1 MWRVIGAAVLVLCAA
16 LTIPFGA
23 SVIAKSRLPSWMTGI
38 WKWPLGEDLSPEV
51 VYWQGWA
58 GVAVGAAALVT
69 LIPLLNGPD
78 WSATSRAGLALVAL
92 LLLVGVVAEVRS
104 IVLSRRPPAT
114 APGAVPAI
122 AMRRETALA
131 VGLVAGLVLGALL
144 TASVSDAFPVKPS
157 NIKQKTPVYLAEGL
171 LWNDVQLG
179 SGATVTAGKMVKI
192 QYTIWLG
199 DGTRI
204 DSSADHGNSFTF
216 TVGKGEVIKGFDEGL
231 VGMRVGGVRWL
242 TIPPS
247 LAYGA
252 AGETPP
258 TGGPGIPPNS
268 TLVCVI
274 TLLSISP

>member
-16 LTIPFGA
+16 STIPFGA
-23 SVIAKSRLPSWMTGI
+23 WVIAKSRLPSWMRGI
-38 WKWPLGEDLSPEV
+38 WKWPLGENLSPEV

-58 GVAVGAAALVT
+58 GVGVGAAALVT

-78 WSATSRAGLALVAL
+78 GSAISRAGLALAIL
-92 LLLVGVVAEVRS
+92 FLIVGVVAYVRS
-104 IVLSRRPPAT
+104 VVLSQRPSAT
-114 APGAVPAI
+114 APGAVPTS
-122 AMRRETALA
+122 AMPRETALA

-144 TASVSDAFPVKPS
+144 TAGVFDAFPVQPS
-157 NIKQKTPVYLAEGL
+157 NRHVPVAEGL
-171 LWNDVQLG
+171 LWNDVRVG
-179 SGATVTAGKMVKI
+179 SGPAAAAGKVLKI

-216 TVGKGEVIKGFDEGL
+216 TLGKGEVIKGFDQGL

-242 TIPPS
+242 TIPPA

-252 AGETPP
+252 AGAQAS
-258 TGGPGIPPNS
+258 TGTSIPPNS

-274 TLLSISP
+274 ALLSVSP